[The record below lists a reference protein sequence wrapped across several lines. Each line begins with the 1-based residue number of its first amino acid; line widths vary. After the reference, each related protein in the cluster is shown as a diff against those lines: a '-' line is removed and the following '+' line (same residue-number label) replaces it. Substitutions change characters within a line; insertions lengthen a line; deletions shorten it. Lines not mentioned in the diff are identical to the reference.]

1 MPQARSILVA
11 GVGGQGVLL
20 ASNILGDVALAA
32 GLEVKKSEVHGMA
45 KRGGIVSSH
54 VRYGAVVHSPL
65 IGVGEADA
73 VLAFEWAE
81 GLRWLPYLRPEGMLV
96 TDTAQIVPPAAQ
108 RDHRAWTR
116 AYPAHDPAALRDHRG
131 PVLATDARALAHRLG
146 SANMANTVL
155 LGVLSVRLE
164 FAAGAWE
171 AAIGRHVPAKTVEM
185 NLQAFREGRRLEAV
199 PLARDGWS
207 APPTPQGAYRIA
219 IANAWCKGC
228 DICVRVC
235 PEACLRLRDGGLAE
249 VVAAEA
255 CTGCRLCEWLC
266 PDFAIVVRPRTAM
279 APGGRA

>member
-1 MPQARSILVA
+1 VPQARSILVA

-171 AAIGRHVPAKTVEM
+171 AAIARHVPAKTVEM
-185 NLQAFREGRRLEAV
+185 TVEKIDAMRGYPHGFQEPEVHPPSSLRTSFVPCTMVRSFPNATSRGRCNR
-199 PLARDGWS
+199 
-207 APPTPQGAYRIA
+207 PQSG
-219 IANAWCKGC
+219 
-228 DICVRVC
+228 
-235 PEACLRLRDGGLAE
+235 
-249 VVAAEA
+249 
-255 CTGCRLCEWLC
+255 
-266 PDFAIVVRPRTAM
+266 RT
-279 APGGRA
+279 